1 MQPEVLARD
10 RRVRP
15 RTPLDLGLSRSLF
28 VRTSW
33 SQRDVVAS
41 QARLAGVA
49 HFLANC
55 GPTHGFALF
64 VSHPLKQDVK
74 VEGTRKQTN
83 RH

>member
-1 MQPEVLARD
+1 
-10 RRVRP
+10 
-15 RTPLDLGLSRSLF
+15 
-28 VRTSW
+28 
-33 SQRDVVAS
+33 VVAS

-74 VEGTRKQTN
+74 VEGTRKQTIAIKN
-83 RH
+83 VRVMVHRGTKCTIEFALPQINQLLRAQLPPQ